1 MSGQSK
7 NHTLKGGTSLYSL
20 YMGIPPSPGLQD
32 AKALEMGIGG
42 IGGDWVLL
50 KYLGGGVHSAL

>member
-1 MSGQSK
+1 MSGRSK
-7 NHTLKGGTSLYSL
+7 NHTLEGGMSPYSL
-20 YMGIPPSPGLQD
+20 YMGVPPSPGLQD

-50 KYLGGGVHSAL
+50 KYLGGGVHSVL